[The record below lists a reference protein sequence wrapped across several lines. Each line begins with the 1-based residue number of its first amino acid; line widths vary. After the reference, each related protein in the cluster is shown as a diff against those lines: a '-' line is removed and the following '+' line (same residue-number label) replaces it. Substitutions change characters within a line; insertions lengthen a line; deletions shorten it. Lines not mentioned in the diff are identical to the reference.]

1 MLKSLI
7 SRRLA
12 TIVSD
17 AVRSVV
23 SPASLMAEVEAP
35 APTAAPDPA
44 GLYEAD
50 EIPPVADIEAAA
62 AAFDVAAQQARAGD
76 RGKRA
81 AKKILD
87 RLPAGRY
94 GNWLVTRTVSNRQT
108 ADLDKIRAIFK
119 AHGLGPVPMKSSA
132 PSLKVERLAEVPA
145 AVPTSAPALV
155 GTSAGLAV
163 AL

>member
-7 SRRLA
+7 PSRLV
-12 TIVSD
+12 TIVSA

-23 SPASLMAEVEAP
+23 SPASLMVEAP
-35 APTAAPDPA
+35 TVTALDPA

-50 EIPPVADIEAAA
+50 EVPPVADIEAAA

-94 GNWLVTRTVSNRQT
+94 GSWLVSRTVSNRQT

-119 AHGLGPVPMKSSA
+119 EHGLGPVPMKSSA
-132 PSLKVERLAEVPA
+132 PSLKVERLAEVPVT
-145 AVPTSAPALV
+145 VPTSARVLV
-155 GTSAGLAV
+155 GATAGAAV

>member
-7 SRRLA
+7 PSRLV

-23 SPASLMAEVEAP
+23 SPASLMAE
-35 APTAAPDPA
+35 APTTVAPDPA

-50 EIPPVADIEAAA
+50 EVPPVADIEAAA
-62 AAFDVAAQQARAGD
+62 AAFDTAAQQARAGD

-94 GNWLVTRTVSNRQT
+94 GSWLVSRTVSNRQT

-119 AHGLGPVPMKSSA
+119 ANGLGPVPLKSSA
-132 PSLKVERLAEVPA
+132 PSLKVERLAEVPVTA
-145 AVPTSAPALV
+145 PTSARVLV
-155 GTSAGLAV
+155 GASAGAAV
-163 AL
+163 TL

>member
-7 SRRLA
+7 PSRLV

-23 SPASLMAEVEAP
+23 SPASLMVEAP
-35 APTAAPDPA
+35 TTIAPDPA

-50 EIPPVADIEAAA
+50 EVPPVADIEAAA
-62 AAFDVAAQQARAGD
+62 AAFDQAAQQARAGD

-81 AKKILD
+81 ARKVLD

-94 GNWLVTRTVSNRQT
+94 GSWLVSRTVSNRQT
-108 ADLDKIRAIFK
+108 ADLDAIRAIFK
-119 AHGLGPVPMKSSA
+119 AHGLGPVPMKASA
-132 PSLKVERLAEVPA
+132 PSLKVERLAEA
-145 AVPTSAPALV
+145 AVTVPVLV
-155 GTSAGLAV
+155 AA
-163 AL
+163 

>member
-7 SRRLA
+7 PSRLV

-23 SPASLMAEVEAP
+23 SPASLMTEVEAP
-35 APTAAPDPA
+35 TVAPDPA

-50 EIPPVADIEAAA
+50 EVPPVADIEAAA
-62 AAFDVAAQQARAGD
+62 AAFDKAAQQARAGD

-94 GNWLVTRTVSNRQT
+94 GSWLVTRTVSNRQT
-108 ADLDKIRAIFK
+108 ADLDAIRAIFK
-119 AHGLGPVPMKSSA
+119 ANGLGPVPMKSSA
-132 PSLKVERLAEVPA
+132 PSLKVEHLAEVPA
-145 AVPTSAPALV
+145 
-155 GTSAGLAV
+155 
-163 AL
+163 